1 MESTILFIGE
11 KHFAGTAAGSVIF
24 CLRKKNS
31 DRQNLR
37 NATNL
42 LSTFESS
49 PTCLFN
55 EYTVKIDKFMRE
67 SETFIKDL
75 NSFNKRNSIKGN
87 RNFYKGFQFL
97 R

>member
-1 MESTILFIGE
+1 MERKNTVFGEAKNGNKTVHWSAQYCLLFI
-11 KHFAGTAAGSVIF
+11 AGTAAGSIIF

-31 DRQNLR
+31 YRQNLR

-55 EYTVKIDKFMRE
+55 MEISDKKDQE
-67 SETFIKDL
+67 SSGIPR
-75 NSFNKRNSIKGN
+75 SFHR
-87 RNFYKGFQFL
+87 F
-97 R
+97 

>member
-1 MESTILFIGE
+1 MTLSLERNLTIP
-11 KHFAGTAAGSVIF
+11 
-24 CLRKKNS
+24 RKG
-31 DRQNLR
+31 
-37 NATNL
+37 
-42 LSTFESS
+42 LS
-49 PTCLFN
+49 LN
-55 EYTVKIDKFMRE
+55 QKQRDILNYTVKIDKFMRE

>member
-31 DRQNLR
+31 YRQNLR

-55 EYTVKIDKFMRE
+55 LNLFLKLIGKADPSSRE
-67 SETFIKDL
+67 GGHI
-75 NSFNKRNSIKGN
+75 
-87 RNFYKGFQFL
+87 
-97 R
+97 

>member
-31 DRQNLR
+31 YRQNLR

-49 PTCLFN
+49 PTCLF
-55 EYTVKIDKFMRE
+55 KD
-67 SETFIKDL
+67 ETDHT
-75 NSFNKRNSIKGN
+75 SFSI
-87 RNFYKGFQFL
+87 L
-97 R
+97 MV

>member
-24 CLRKKNS
+24 YLRKKTS
-31 DRQNLR
+31 YRQNLR

-49 PTCLFN
+49 PTCLFKSYLAADSAARRL
-55 EYTVKIDKFMRE
+55 E
-67 SETFIKDL
+67 L
-75 NSFNKRNSIKGN
+75 NTEAGTTQSPVQK
-87 RNFYKGFQFL
+87 Q
-97 R
+97 

>member
-24 CLRKKNS
+24 CLRKKTS
-31 DRQNLR
+31 YRQNLR

-49 PTCLFN
+49 PTCQIFKNKIKLFARPN
-55 EYTVKIDKFMRE
+55 FSPLKRHVGELSKVDKRLV
-67 SETFIKDL
+67 T
-75 NSFNKRNSIKGN
+75 
-87 RNFYKGFQFL
+87 L
-97 R
+97 RRFCR

>member
-1 MESTILFIGE
+1 MGRLVGRG
-11 KHFAGTAAGSVIF
+11 AGWRGHG
-24 CLRKKNS
+24 C
-31 DRQNLR
+31 
-37 NATNL
+37 
-42 LSTFESS
+42 
-49 PTCLFN
+49 
-55 EYTVKIDKFMRE
+55 TVKIDKFMRE